1 MKSSVAEFKIIKDI
15 RNLFRLKTEID
26 DTTFK
31 HIRYFFRMK
40 KVNESIKNRIFIGIM
55 NLFEYEEKDHYKLVR
70 LGNSFKN

>member
-1 MKSSVAEFKIIKDI
+1 MKSSVVEFKIIKDI
-15 RNLFRLKTEID
+15 TNLFRLKKGID

-55 NLFEYEEKDHYKLVR
+55 NLFEYEEKDHYNLVR

>member
-1 MKSSVAEFKIIKDI
+1 MKSSVVEFKIIKDI
-15 RNLFRLKTEID
+15 RNLFRLKKEID

-40 KVNESIKNRIFIGIM
+40 KVNESIKDRIFIGIM
-55 NLFEYEEKDHYKLVR
+55 DLFEYQEKDHYKLVR

>member
-1 MKSSVAEFKIIKDI
+1 M
-15 RNLFRLKTEID
+15 RNLFRLKKEIG

-31 HIRYFFRMK
+31 HIRYFFKMK

-55 NLFEYEEKDHYKLVR
+55 NLFEYEEKDYYKLAR

>member
-1 MKSSVAEFKIIKDI
+1 MKSSVVENKEI
-15 RNLFRLKTEID
+15 RNLFKLKREID

-40 KVNESIKNRIFIGIM
+40 KVNEPIKNRIFIGIM